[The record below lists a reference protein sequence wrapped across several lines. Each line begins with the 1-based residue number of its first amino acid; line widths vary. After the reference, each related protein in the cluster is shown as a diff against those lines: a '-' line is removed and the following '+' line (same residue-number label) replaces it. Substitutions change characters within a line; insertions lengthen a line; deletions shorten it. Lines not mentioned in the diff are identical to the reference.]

1 MSTNDLSFEWD
12 DEKNKLNQERHGISF
27 EVARFVF
34 NDPGKVI
41 LPDLFHSGEE
51 ERGIAI
57 GMVNKVLFVVYTERG
72 KTIRLISAR
81 SATKAEKEIY
91 HENNINA

>member
-1 MSTNDLSFEWD
+1 MNDLSFEWD
-12 DEKNKLNQERHGISF
+12 DEKNKLNQEKHGISF

-41 LPDLFHSGEE
+41 LPDLFHSGDE
-51 ERGIAI
+51 ERWIAI
-57 GMVNKVLFVVYTERG
+57 GMVNKALFVVYTERG
-72 KTIRLISAR
+72 KSIRLISAR
-81 SATKAEKEIY
+81 PATKAEKEIY